1 MTLKF
6 PIFPLIWQELQNVLP
21 LIGIMVLRVMVV
33 AQLPIPVVLEK
44 ETVTVVMT
52 THVVEVLYVA
62 PITVRVIL
70 GLDLVLQTAAFG
82 LPGFV
87 ILKVPNLFFNQN
99 STVSYLIGLALIWI
113 IP

>member
-1 MTLKF
+1 
-6 PIFPLIWQELQNVLP
+6 
-21 LIGIMVLRVMVV
+21 MVV

-52 THVVEVLYVA
+52 THVVEILYVA
-62 PITVRVIL
+62 LITVRVIL

-87 ILKVPNLFFNQN
+87 IIILKVPNLFFNQN
-99 STVSYLIGLALIWI
+99 STVS
-113 IP
+113 